1 LQLTGASAGD
11 DFQLVKELSELAPV
25 KETAYADEVCSQLII
40 LLNKSELLLGE
51 LFGFFHDGT
60 PKATA
65 KIMALQH
72 IKNTTKRQNFRERN
86 ISLIFTTFFSSR
98 NSACKGSEHELH
110 DGHC

>member
-25 KETAYADEVCSQLII
+25 KETADADEVCSQLII

-65 KIMALQH
+65 KIMAMQH
-72 IKNTTKRQNFRERN
+72 IKNKTKRQNFRERN
-86 ISLIFTTFFSSR
+86 VSLIFTTIFFVKKQ
-98 NSACKGSEHELH
+98 CVQGV
-110 DGHC
+110 